1 MKKILLAIL
10 CLVCLDAEE
19 GSFKGLFIGV
29 GGNYATG
36 AKISTSGPALKV
48 HSKFFKASDSGFSKI
63 ELIVGQ
69 ENFFSENFG
78 IRYYTNISY
87 GLMFGQEDR
96 ITNTGLGANLDLIL
110 NVPLSEKFALRFY
123 GGLNTEVGFLGGEP
137 IDEWNRI
144 YEAWENTKGNYE
156 ISRSSLRYALAVNV
170 GIHLLFAKHHA
181 LEVGAK
187 IPFLGRE
194 TTLLSYRETVTK
206 NSPKT
211 AITLTIPPIDFSL
224 KYIFI
229 F

>member
-10 CLVCLDAEE
+10 CLACLDAKE
-19 GSFKGLFIGV
+19 GLFIGV

-36 AKISTSGPALKV
+36 AKVSASGPDLKINP
-48 HSKFFKASDSGFSKI
+48 KFFKTANSGFPKI

-69 ENFFSENFG
+69 ESFFSENLG
-78 IRYYTNISY
+78 IRYYGNINY

-110 NVPLSEKFALRFY
+110 NLPLSEEFALRFY
-123 GGLNTEVGFLGGEP
+123 GGVNAEIGLLGGEP
-137 IDEWNRI
+137 INEWNRI
-144 YEAWENTKGNYE
+144 FEAWENTQGNRE
-156 ISRSSLRYALAVNV
+156 ISRSSLRYAVAANV

-181 LEVGAK
+181 IEVGAK

-194 TTLLSYRETVTK
+194 TTLLSYKPTVQK
-206 NSPKT
+206 DSAKT
-211 AITLTIPPIDFSL
+211 TITLTIPPIDFSL